1 MKLDGAQPVSNKPSV
16 VSKLYSD
23 IIKQEYTTYLK
34 IVKPLFNILSI
45 LEFEYRLWINKYS

>member
-23 IIKQEYTTYLK
+23 IIKQEDTSFLK
-34 IVKPLFNILSI
+34 MGNPLFNLLSI